1 MGTRLA
7 EPVVLAAA
15 KTALYPD
22 VENRPR
28 RYAVTDTQFTLDS
41 WESWSVPSSVH
52 DQLRPFNALRLASGE
67 PDLLGIG
74 APSTGV
80 LNGDAANDPIIA
92 VEAEGHNTTP
102 RNADIGRGIEQA
114 HAHLPE
120 VNLGYVAAPVESVTQ
135 TTRSLARD
143 LNIGVLGVHTDESV
157 DFLEPARVTGAGDLS
172 TGIEALR
179 FQASTHQLTEGNLPV
194 NHPKNFL
201 GYALAVAASGDTSE
215 IYAETVIRAVSDGRR
230 GAILLGLIDSR
241 SDGEYLTHL
250 GAEVV
255 RFARQQC
262 GSIPAALDRFTDWR
276 GKRTRFTELAPRW
289 ALLARTAAIQ
299 YEPTR
304 LIVDSLEQLHEEGT
318 ESVRLPALVRRA
330 CRLNKP
336 LGVEVFITSGEREI
350 VLTPDGDF
358 DETRLEDS
366 AIYKSGAYFQFKA
379 QLYHVGLLTTGGK
392 DSGTKAL
399 NDNWRLEQMA
409 KS

>member
-22 VENRPR
+22 IENRPR

-41 WESWSVPSSVH
+41 WGSWSVPSSVQE
-52 DQLRPFNALRLASGE
+52 QLRPFNALRLSSGE
-67 PDLLGIG
+67 PDLLGVG
-74 APSTGV
+74 APPTGV
-80 LNGDAANDPIIA
+80 LNGDAASDPIVA
-92 VEAEGHNTTP
+92 VEAKGHNTVP
-102 RNADIGRGIEQA
+102 RKADIGRGIEQA

-120 VNLGYVAAPVESVTQ
+120 VNLGYVAAPAESVTQ
-135 TTRSLARD
+135 TASSLARD
-143 LNIGVLGVHTDESV
+143 LNIGILGIHSDESV

-179 FQASTHQLTEGNLPV
+179 FQASAHQLTEGSFPV

-201 GYALAVAASGDTSE
+201 GYALAVAASGNTSE
-215 IYAETVIRAVSDGRR
+215 VYAENVIRAVSDGRR

-241 SDGEYLTHL
+241 SDGEYLTYL
-250 GAEVV
+250 GAEVRRV
-255 RFARQQC
+255 AQQQC
-262 GSIPAALDRFTDWR
+262 GSIPAALDRFTEWR
-276 GKRTRFTELAPRW
+276 GKRTRFTDLAPRW
-289 ALLARTAAIQ
+289 AQLARTAAIQ

-304 LIVDSLEQLHEEGT
+304 LIVDSLEQIHEDGT

-336 LGVEVFITSGEREI
+336 LGVEVFITSGEREN
-350 VLTPDGDF
+350 VLTPDGDLN
-358 DETRLEDS
+358 EAQLENS

-379 QLYHVGLLTTGGK
+379 QLYHVGLLTSGGK
-392 DSGTKAL
+392 DDGRKAL
-399 NDNWRLEQMA
+399 NDEWRLEHVA
-409 KS
+409 TL